1 MAHKGGGGGGVLR
14 TVAVESLP
22 RAADLRKN
30 GPFLSVPYV
39 CPEPVLAKRSHLY
52 INGSKK
58 TVFTHLRLLGVRNVR
73 RYLPPAINIHSRL
86 RNRSK

>member
-1 MAHKGGGGGGVLR
+1 MR

-30 GPFLSVPYV
+30 GPFFECCPYV
-39 CPEPVLAKRSHLY
+39 CPEPVLAKRSHLF

-73 RYLPPAINIHSRL
+73 RYLPPGINIHASQR
-86 RNRSK
+86 